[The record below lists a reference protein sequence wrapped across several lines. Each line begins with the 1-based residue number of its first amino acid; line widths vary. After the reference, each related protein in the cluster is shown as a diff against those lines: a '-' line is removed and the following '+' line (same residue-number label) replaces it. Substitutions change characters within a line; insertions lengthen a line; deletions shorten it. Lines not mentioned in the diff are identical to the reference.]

1 MMSMFMLLV
10 STENGYVGFKVN
22 LIMYIDLMTLL
33 LLVLSVTGMV
43 LISKKRTYLEI
54 LKHVDK
60 VVVPIGAAVSLASV
74 VILLSN
80 LDDLSTIGPH
90 LAVCILSMLY
100 AYIAKIVVIALISR
114 KE

>member
-1 MMSMFMLLV
+1 MIV
-10 STENGYVGFKVN
+10 IAIGFFCIN
-22 LIMYIDLMTLL
+22 
-33 LLVLSVTGMV
+33 SQ
-43 LISKKRTYLEI
+43 RNPF
-54 LKHVDK
+54 K
-60 VVVPIGAAVSLASV
+60 VVVPIGAAISLASV

>member
-1 MMSMFMLLV
+1 M
-10 STENGYVGFKVN
+10 
-22 LIMYIDLMTLL
+22 
-33 LLVLSVTGMV
+33 
-43 LISKKRTYLEI
+43 
-54 LKHVDK
+54 
-60 VVVPIGAAVSLASV
+60 VPIGAAVSLASF

-100 AYIAKIVVIALISR
+100 AYIVKIVVIALISR